1 MNFRADRARQITRAI
16 TQTDFS
22 DFKRRSAVELADF
35 VTLTRYAD
43 DIDLP
48 CAFEQQRFSNTL
60 GEYLSKLGK
69 KQLRVAETEKY
80 AHVTFFF
87 SGGIEKPYP
96 GEARVLVPSPKVA
109 TYDLQ
114 PEMSAPEVTREL
126 EAAVRS
132 GEYDVIVCNFANGD
146 MVGHTGKLKPTMQAV
161 AALDACLGRLH
172 SAIEEIGGQML
183 ITADHGNCE
192 QMRDTE
198 SNQDHTAHTLNPV
211 PLVYV
216 GPQVVKF
223 SDGGTLSDVAPTLLD
238 LMHLDIPSEMTGRSL
253 VTIETLQTA

>member
-1 MNFRADRARQITRAI
+1 
-16 TQTDFS
+16 
-22 DFKRRSAVELADF
+22 
-35 VTLTRYAD
+35 
-43 DIDLP
+43 
-48 CAFEQQRFSNTL
+48 
-60 GEYLSKLGK
+60 
-69 KQLRVAETEKY
+69 
-80 AHVTFFF
+80 
-87 SGGIEKPYP
+87 
-96 GEARVLVPSPKVA
+96 
-109 TYDLQ
+109 
-114 PEMSAPEVTREL
+114 
-126 EAAVRS
+126 
-132 GEYDVIVCNFANGD
+132 
-146 MVGHTGKLKPTMQAV
+146 V

-198 SNQDHTAHTLNPV
+198 GNQDHTAHTLNPV